1 MVDPLEELI
10 RQSTEF
16 HAQMIA
22 DNNELDRAFQFGTF
36 GKLVYSWSNKDDGGS
51 NDSGADNSSELE
63 GETGSSMVE
72 DKSGGTSG
80 GIETGGDAVQ

>member
-22 DNNELDRAFQFGTF
+22 DNNELDRAFQSGTF
-36 GKLVYSWSNKDDGGS
+36 GKFVQSWGSDNAGG
-51 NDSGADNSSELE
+51 NELE
-63 GETGSSMVE
+63 GKAGSNVVE
-72 DKSGGTSG
+72 GENGGASGGAEAGEPT
-80 GIETGGDAVQ
+80 IQ